1 MDDPNLPTF
10 HDLAKAQINECA
22 KLERRNRN
30 TALKF
35 IEREARKYRMHIR
48 DGLEWIEEDKEDL
61 LSVLPI
67 SDESIYKFNVEHV
80 LTLLLGNTVRVE
92 PYSEE
97 YVIRPIDPDYRY
109 MDGQTHDELFDLIGE
124 IWMNAAWFKFKGS
137 AV

>member
-1 MDDPNLPTF
+1 MEDPNLPTF
-10 HDLAKAQINECA
+10 HELAKAQIDECA

-61 LSVLPI
+61 FSVLPV
-67 SDESIYKFNVEHV
+67 SNESVYKFTVGHV
-80 LTLLLGNTVRVE
+80 LTLLQGNMVRVE
-92 PYSEE
+92 PFTEE
-97 YVIRPIDPDYRY
+97 YVVHPIDPNYRY

-124 IWMNAAWFKFKGS
+124 IWLDAAWFKFKAS